1 MRKILI
7 LIPVFND
14 WESLQK
20 LIVELNENIK
30 DFNTISVDCLIVND
44 ASSIDQPQLKRPEKI
59 RSLKI
64 LNMKKIKVM
73 QDVMLLALD
82 M

>member
-59 RSLKI
+59 I
-64 LNMKKIKVM
+64 
-73 QDVMLLALD
+73 
-82 M
+82 